1 MDIGKSRVGLW
12 RESTAFALAIRD
24 SNGFKTKM
32 FELPQVAI
40 VPEFY
45 AWDLTKSDPTGS
57 RHLMTHESYMG
68 CVGSGMGD
76 LHTGIMTPFDF
87 NDVDISVG
95 SGVSD
100 TRCMTL
106 RVASQDCW
114 QTRIT
119 HMKMWVSDDSDFL
132 IKDYKVGYIHSS
144 GWLPNTIF
152 TWNDCINNALETTV
166 PTFQN
171 LKRQD
176 ESLVIHASGDRD
188 VSEFMYFAVAASG
201 TVLPGEYGGIHSINK
216 GFRIRCSYSLD
227 NIFSLQDRTYGA

>member
-1 MDIGKSRVGLW
+1 MQIDKNRVGLW
-12 RESTAFALAIRD
+12 RESKSFSLAIRD
-24 SNGFKTKM
+24 SAPFKTRM
-32 FELPQVAI
+32 FKLPQVAI

-68 CVGSGMGD
+68 CVGSGMGALD
-76 LHTGIMTPFDF
+76 SNVMTSFDF
-87 NDVDISVG
+87 NDVDISTG

-106 RVASQDCW
+106 RVASQDCS

-132 IKDYKVGYIHSS
+132 VKDYKVGYIHSS
-144 GWLPNTIF
+144 GWLPGTTF
-152 TWNDCINNALETTV
+152 TWNDCENNALETAV

-188 VSEFMYFAVAASG
+188 VSEFMYFAVACSG
-201 TVLPGEYGGIHSINK
+201 TILPGEYGGK
-216 GFRIRCSYSLD
+216 YQRGFRIRCSYSLD
-227 NIFSLQDRTYGA
+227 NIFSLQDKTYGA

>member
-1 MDIGKSRVGLW
+1 MNIDKTRAGLW
-12 RESTAFALAIRD
+12 RESKPFSLAVRD
-24 SNGFKTKM
+24 SAPFKTRM
-32 FELPQVAI
+32 FELPKVAI
-40 VPEFY
+40 VPEFD
-45 AWDLTKSDPTGS
+45 AWDLTKTDPTGS
-57 RHLMTHESYMG
+57 RHIKTHESYMG

-76 LHTGIMTPFDF
+76 LHAGIMTSFDF
-87 NDVDISVG
+87 NDVDISTG

-132 IKDYKVGYIHSS
+132 VKDYKIGYIHNS
-144 GWLPNTIF
+144 GWLPNTTF
-152 TWNDCINNALETTV
+152 TWNDCVNNALKTTI

-176 ESLVIHASGDRD
+176 EKLVISASGDRD

-201 TVLPGEYGGIHSINK
+201 TILPSEYGGKYHR

-227 NIFSLQDRTYGA
+227 NIFSLQNLTYGA